1 MLQVIQKVTILGVS
15 LALLSACAGGAMSP
29 SGALETSGASRGSLD
44 GSHGVIPSASSSTDM
59 IYVSAGSRVKVY
71 TYPALDEVG
80 QITGLHDPLGMCSD
94 TSGNVFVTD
103 PEAQAIFEFA
113 HGGTKKIAN
122 LKDTGWEPHGC
133 SVDPAT
139 GDLAVANYC
148 QGTVD
153 ACSQPGNIAIYKG
166 AKGKPRSIALDGL
179 LNNASFCGYDDNGN
193 LFVDGIDA
201 SSNTSLSELAKGAS
215 NLHHVTI
222 QNALGVPENVQ
233 WDGTYVSVGDATAN
247 EIHRFT
253 IVNYEGTE
261 VQPVT
266 SDLVKHLGQT
276 WIQGGNVFIPN
287 AGRAKSGNI
296 VEASYPEGW
305 GAHHLLARLGRPFGV
320 TYSVAP

>member
-1 MLQVIQKVTILGVS
+1 MLG
-15 LALLSACAGGAMSP
+15 
-29 SGALETSGASRGSLD
+29 
-44 GSHGVIPSASSSTDM
+44 
-59 IYVSAGSRVKVY
+59 YVGKRIRDRR
-71 TYPALDEVG
+71 T
-80 QITGLHDPLGMCSD
+80 
-94 TSGNVFVTD
+94 
-103 PEAQAIFEFA
+103 EAQAIFEYA
-113 HGGTKKIAN
+113 HGGTKKIAK
-122 LKDTGWEPHGC
+122 LEDTGWEPHGC

-153 ACSQPGNIAIYKG
+153 DCSQPGNIAIYKG

-266 SDLVKHLGQT
+266 FDLRSNTLAKRGYKVEKCSSLMRDRQR
-276 WIQGGNVFIPN
+276 
-287 AGRAKSGNI
+287 AGTLLR
-296 VEASYPEGW
+296 ASYPEGW
-305 GAHHLLARLGRPFGV
+305 ARTTSNICHRLGRPFGV